1 MLERII
7 QAVSPGW
14 ALSRQRDRL
23 ALGAISK
30 IANRYDGGRV
40 TRRTQ
45 GWLPQ
50 DATPTTLIDSDL
62 PMLRARARDLVRNN
76 PYASAGLD
84 ILVGYQ
90 VGTGIV
96 PQSQTGDDALD
107 TAANELWA
115 RWAPFADGAGRHDIY
130 GLQAQAARTRSEA
143 GESLVLLRPLP
154 AAEARR
160 TGTPVPL
167 ALHVWEPDHLDLTPG
182 FAARD
187 AEIVQGV
194 RLDQWGRPL
203 AYRIRTTH
211 PAAPIANQDTVEIPA
226 RYLLHLYRQDRPGQ
240 LRGVPDLAP
249 VMTRLRMLDEY
260 EDATLAQA
268 IVQACVAAFVRSG
281 APAGQSPLSAPA
293 GSNATDGNGNAI
305 PPTRR
310 VTPGMIER
318 LFPGEEVDFLTPSG
332 SGAFSEFAGH
342 QLRAVATGLGL
353 TYDLVTGDLSQA
365 NYSSLRAGR
374 LAFKRRLEQAQWLM
388 LVPRLCQPV
397 WDAFIAA
404 AQADGALPDRPGPW
418 PVEWAPP
425 RFEMVDP
432 LKDTAAIRDQLRL
445 GLITW
450 GQAVAEMGWDAKRQ
464 AEEIARWNAT
474 HDRLKLVLD
483 GDPRRTAK
491 SGSAQDAAQ
500 NAALEGAGAVTD
512 RDTE

>member
-1 MLERII
+1 MLERAI
-7 QAVSPGW
+7 QVISPAW
-14 ALSRQRDRL
+14 ALKRAQQRA
-23 ALGAISK
+23 ALGAIAG
-30 IANRYDGGRV
+30 IVNRYDGGRV

-50 DATPTTLIDSDL
+50 DATPTTLLDADL
-62 PMLRARARDLVRNN
+62 PLMRARARDLVRNN

-84 ILVGYQ
+84 MLVSYQ

-107 TAANELWA
+107 AAANELWA
-115 RWAPFADGAGRHDIY
+115 RWAPFADGTGRHDIY
-130 GLQAQAARTRSEA
+130 GVQAQAARTRAEA
-143 GESLVLLRPLP
+143 GESLVLLRPMP

-167 ALHVWEPDHLDLTPG
+167 ALHVMEPDHLDLTPG
-182 FAARD
+182 FSARD
-187 AEIVQGV
+187 NEVVQGV
-194 RLDQWGRPL
+194 RLDKWGRPL
-203 AYRIRTTH
+203 GYRIRTTH
-211 PAAPIANQDTVEIPA
+211 PAEPLADWETVEIPA
-226 RYLLHLYRQDRPGQ
+226 RFLLHLYRQDRPGQ
-240 LRGVPDLAP
+240 LRGAPDLAP

-260 EDATLAQA
+260 EDAALAQA
-268 IVQACVAAFVRSG
+268 IVQACVAAFVTSG
-281 APAGQSPLSAPA
+281 APAGQSPLAPPA
-293 GSNATDGNGNAI
+293 GSTATDSNGNPI

-310 VTPGMIER
+310 ISPAMIER
-318 LFPGEEVDFLTPSG
+318 LLPGEEVDFLTPSG
-332 SGAFSEFAGH
+332 AGPFAEFATH

-353 TYDLVTGDLSQA
+353 TYDLLTGDLRQA

-374 LAFKRRLEQAQWLM
+374 LAFKRRLEQAQWLL

-404 AQADGALPDRPGPW
+404 AQAEGALPLRPGPW

-450 GQAVAEMGWDAKRQ
+450 GQAVSEMGWDAKRQ
-464 AEEIARWNAT
+464 AEEIKRWNAV
-474 HDRLKLVLD
+474 HDELGLILD
-483 GDPRRTAK
+483 GDARRTAK
-491 SGSAQDAAQ
+491 SGSAQDVAQ
-500 NAALEGAGAVTD
+500 NAVIEIAATGAA
-512 RDTE
+512 TE